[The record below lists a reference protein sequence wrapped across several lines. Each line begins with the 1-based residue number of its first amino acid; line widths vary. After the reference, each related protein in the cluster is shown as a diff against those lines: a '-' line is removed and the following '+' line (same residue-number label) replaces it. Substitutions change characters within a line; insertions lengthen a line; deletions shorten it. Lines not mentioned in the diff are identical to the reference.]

1 MSIFLYKEE
10 TYKIIGAAMKVHNTL
25 GCGFTEK
32 VYQDALEVE
41 FQKQGVPYV
50 REPRLHVSYEGVS
63 LATPFS
69 PDFVCYEKVILELKA
84 VREIEDMHRA
94 QTMNYAKVG
103 RFKVALLI
111 NFGDTL
117 LQHERFANFD
127 NVE

>member
-1 MSIFLYKEE
+1 MSNYIYPEE
-10 TYKIIGAAMKVHNTL
+10 SGILMGLALQLHNEL
-25 GCGFTEK
+25 GCGFKEK